1 MYSEDVVEEQAFFH
15 IYIKYKSLGNIQ
27 TFTSGLTS
35 IVSSN
40 DPAVTLP
47 GVKVRSWGNVLAFNV
62 ASLSSDDEMSA
73 VLGSEGVFFSF
84 LVIHVL
90 AFFS

>member
-15 IYIKYKSLGNIQ
+15 IYIKYKRLGNIQ
-27 TFTSGLTS
+27 TFTSG

-40 DPAVTLP
+40 DPAVTVP